1 MGTTKAITL
10 IFSLLLIT
18 SCQSI
23 EERQEEVKA
32 HRSRILDSTS
42 VNYELRYR
50 IMALDDCQ
58 YILVSQANHGW
69 GSHKGDCTNPIHKQ
83 K

>member
-1 MGTTKAITL
+1 MGTTKVITV
-10 IFSLLLIT
+10 IFSLLLMA

-23 EERQEEVKA
+23 EERQEAIKA
-32 HRSRILDSTS
+32 NRSTKLDSTS
-42 VNYELRYR
+42 SNYELRYR

-58 YILVSQANHGW
+58 YILVGSGHNRW
-69 GSHKGDCTNPIHKQ
+69 GSHKGDCPNPIHQQ